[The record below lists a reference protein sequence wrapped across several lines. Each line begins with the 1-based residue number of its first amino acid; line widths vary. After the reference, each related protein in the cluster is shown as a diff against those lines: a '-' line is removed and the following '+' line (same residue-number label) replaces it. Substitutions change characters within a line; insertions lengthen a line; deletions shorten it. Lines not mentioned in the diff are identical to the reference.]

1 VLRPIGAWIYA
12 RRLLKVTE
20 ELGLQAPSITVLA
33 KERFTASPFDPVRL
47 ADVAESLAA
56 RKIDF
61 KTDEVR
67 IVDYA

>member
-1 VLRPIGAWIYA
+1 M
-12 RRLLKVTE
+12 
-20 ELGLQAPSITVLA
+20 QAPSITVLA

-61 KTDEVR
+61 KTGEVR